1 VKSEL
6 TDDFRACFRRLPK
19 NVKRQARK
27 SYQIWKNNPQ
37 HPGLE
42 FKRVGKK
49 SPTYSLR
56 VAIGWRAL
64 GLRQSD
70 GIMWFWI
77 GSHAQYDRL
86 LKQA

>member
-19 NVKRQARK
+19 SIKRQARK
-27 SYQIWKNNPQ
+27 NYQIWKDNPQ

-49 SPTYSLR
+49 SATYSIR

-70 GIMWFWI
+70 TIVWFWI

-86 LKQA
+86 LKQT